1 MDLEEELSSPSNS
14 GLVAGQR
21 SDSQVTAR
29 EAETT
34 HRGKKGGAGQGS
46 TVAGGSPCPHST
58 GLPTQPTSKEVE
70 HAKDVFEV
78 LFEEK
83 PCLGTGLKNLKMG

>member
-1 MDLEEELSSPSNS
+1 MDLEGESSSPSNS

-21 SDSQVTAR
+21 SDSQVTAK

-34 HRGKKGGAGQGS
+34 HRGKKGAGQDS

-58 GLPTQPTSKEVE
+58 SLPTQPTSKEVE